1 MSIFSK
7 ILELYFSGLKSILF
21 YTEYQKM
28 FLSGFFLVKKKKWEK
43 GWFFDKNHGLTP
55 WQNAHF
61 FYFARVS
68 KWKMSIFSKILE
80 LHFLGLK
87 SILFYTEYQKCF
99 FLAFFWSK
107 KKNMRKRLIFWQKPW
122 TNHLAK
128 CRFFLLC

>member
-87 SILFYTEYQKCF
+87 SILFYTEYQKMFLSGF
-99 FLAFFWSK
+99 FLVK
-107 KKNMRKRLIFWQKPW
+107 KKYEKKVD
-122 TNHLAK
+122 
-128 CRFFLLC
+128 FLTKTMD